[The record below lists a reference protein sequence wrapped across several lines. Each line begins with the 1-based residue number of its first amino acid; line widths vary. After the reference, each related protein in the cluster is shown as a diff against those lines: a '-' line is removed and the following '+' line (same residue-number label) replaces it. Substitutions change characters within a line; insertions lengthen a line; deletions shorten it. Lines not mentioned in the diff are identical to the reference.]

1 MAWKQQKHLI
11 TSVFIK
17 IICMLKSLYQIVW
30 ETFVN
35 LPDFFI
41 LQDSIIKKLLLAF
54 HVAIAFAFTL
64 TLLLLVTQYW
74 WNSWTLDEQWTLH
87 WSNKTVKTFWEI
99 LTTGRPKLNC
109 RSISGCSE
117 NLQVCDSEANQHKMP
132 C

>member
-1 MAWKQQKHLI
+1 MEMEPHRMEIHSAQKNQNEIPRLVLNNWLGNNKNILQQ
-11 TSVFIK
+11 VFSL

-64 TLLLLVTQYW
+64 TLLLLVTQY
-74 WNSWTLDEQWTLH
+74 
-87 WSNKTVKTFWEI
+87 
-99 LTTGRPKLNC
+99 
-109 RSISGCSE
+109 
-117 NLQVCDSEANQHKMP
+117 
-132 C
+132 